1 MAGLRT
7 DCRGTRNARV
17 VRRQAENGS
26 LSKIV
31 IGN

>member
-1 MAGLRT
+1 M

-26 LSKIV
+26 GYESDRKLIRL
-31 IGN
+31 